1 MMTYTSDIREV
12 KGVDEFRRQL
22 GAVLRRIREQ
32 AEDAEPVVFGNNRKP
47 EAAVVPVGRLI
58 ELERAEEQL
67 EDLALAMIA
76 QQRRGQPVEG
86 TVSDFFEAAGLD
98 PAEVGLDGE

>member
-1 MMTYTSDIREV
+1 MPYGIREV

-22 GAVLRRIREQ
+22 GQVLRRIRSK
-32 AEDAEPVVFGNNRKP
+32 AEEAEPVVFGNNRKP
-47 EAAVVPVGRLI
+47 EAAVVAVERLA

-76 QQRRGQPVEG
+76 QQRRQQPVEG
-86 TVSDFFEAAGLD
+86 TVAGFFEAAGLD
-98 PAEVGLDGE
+98 PAEVGVEGE